1 MYKCTWKRAVRFIMH
16 VYRCYMKSIIA
27 LSGEEEHSHLGKLF
41 EAITHLHSTPF
52 LGIGIRRQLTKNY
65 APTIS
70 LLSPWIR
77 VWAVDGLIV
86 YISVEALGN
95 AGRTVI
101 WNALSRHGDYMD

>member
-16 VYRCYMKSIIA
+16 VYRCYMKSVIA

-65 APTIS
+65 APHHQS
-70 LLSPWIR
+70 LIP
-77 VWAVDGLIV
+77 
-86 YISVEALGN
+86 
-95 AGRTVI
+95 
-101 WNALSRHGDYMD
+101 MD